1 MSSIKSLAIFL
12 FIYGHGMSTISRK
25 FEKVLII
32 VVGTCEN
39 YIRPIDPNFRTTHPR
54 IANDRRMIPYFKDC
68 IGALDDTH
76 IAATPPPYDLIRY
89 IGQSSKADTKCS
101 CCC

>member
-1 MSSIKSLAIFL
+1 
-12 FIYGHGMSTISRK
+12 
-25 FEKVLII
+25 

-76 IAATPPPYDLIRY
+76 IAATPPPHDLIRY
-89 IGQSSKADTKCS
+89 IRRSGKEIQNVLAVVDFDLRFTYASIRQPGS
-101 CCC
+101 CMTLMCCFMH